1 MTDLFDAPFPKTQD
15 FAEELRKSMK
25 LISSVAPAPSASP
38 TLALADALSKS
49 IKAQEVQQKKQAKA
63 LKDDPAQALSLVPI
77 GWDQVRTGMPNFD
90 ALPYSQQLE
99 AHNQYVKGAVE
110 ATIKKAPGVDEV
122 ELAAQLRKKFPAP
135 AAPERSLLESV
146 EDKGRAFAA
155 GVGGFV
161 STLAGAASPDFSG
174 VGQRSLDDTISGIQ
188 AGSSAVRQDE
198 MKQEAFERTKINPN
212 DPLVQRLW
220 EEAKLAGRNLSLD
233 DVANLLGSAAPT
245 VLIGAGVGAGVS
257 KLAAAGGATAV
268 RAAAAGRV
276 AGTGVAGA
284 LEGASTGGDAARQA
298 FDAVQALPLE
308 TLQRA
313 DGWAQAVQDA
323 AGDEVVARA
332 QLAEQ
337 AALRARAIGFVAG
350 TGLSLLPGSLEGA
363 AARVASR
370 AAAGQTASRTAG
382 NALTRV
388 AGNAV
393 VEGVTEASGDVAAQQ
408 GKQTVDPEAKLTG
421 AGESFLLGLLGGAV
435 IGGPLELAAGRQ
447 TAGRSPSAAPSP
459 ADIIGEPAGAAP
471 PAGGGTI
478 TIRGA
483 TLVPTAEGGWAY
495 APGIVPNPSAD
506 SYIART
512 RTPTVEGQ
520 AARVPPTALSPE
532 AISEGQAAAPQ
543 LPPEVSGS
551 LVQFGYAPDQIARM
565 TPAAADFNVGFR
577 KALIARQVPLEQVNR
592 IEQAIGRLTDGL
604 APMSL
609 ATNQQTLTNAQ
620 ALIRTPIASGNYA
633 IADAINVALQDLK
646 GREIGSRDGSPIGFI
661 AGQLGYGDTLQ
672 GNTEAWAET
681 VRSGKGNAVQTLE
694 ALVSGENT
702 PAATREAASTIV
714 QLYKDSGV
722 PVPKI
727 KVGTQLKEKN
737 TGQYDT
743 SKNDIRIGRAGD
755 GNTVVHESLHGLTA
769 NGLLSIEY
777 SASTGDPFAQSFVAL
792 LTDIRKKIRA
802 QETTQQYGTSAK
814 FSDGS
819 PNLHE
824 MFAEL
829 MSPAFL
835 SMATQVEYGQPS
847 AEARLAF
854 DTLNAKPD
862 DTLFDMI
869 VRSLKTIVEYIA
881 PGSQIAENSV
891 ASILA
896 RAVSHSIGKTAEIT
910 NVGPAATAAKTF
922 DTISTSQPAT
932 IKMWRGTGGD
942 PNVVYTD
949 VKYPIAGKGTY
960 YTSTKD
966 QAELFGDSV
975 QQHSVAV
982 TNPLVIDS
990 DAAFRTLT
998 KAAGWPYPNLTG
1010 LNEEQ
1015 ITRYAESL
1023 SSYVRETLGHDALV
1037 IKLKDPKQFG
1047 DQTKTLRGVF
1057 STDTLI
1063 DYNLNAARRDG
1074 VLQQKQLRSQQAMNQ
1089 GANNSTQPMP
1099 SQRESMPTV
1108 IDGIATG
1115 TGAPPATPMRG
1126 FVQAAKKGD
1135 RQAMRAAL
1143 ADLGRA
1149 IDEKAHDHLRS
1160 WVDWSMALPISDGQ
1174 KRTLIGAMRLA
1185 PGIRDQLLRFAR
1197 TEYGDPM
1204 FAKLGKMANKTGRTA
1219 ETTEHYAGYWVT
1231 ARRAETGN
1239 QQLIDKAVKKLDTLE
1254 KLAQRKPTRSNINA
1268 ANTAQVDLDGLIVAV
1283 NNPDTKVKTHTYG
1296 VAGMS
1301 NPQAREL
1308 MAAVERKFDKADLES
1323 VAQSL
1328 YDLNGWNLMVAIS
1341 SGKASPGVV
1350 AEFLGRKDLL
1360 RQFKELRA
1368 ASDSI
1373 DASDP
1378 NSFDRVN
1385 TLMRDL
1391 QAEIASQYVPLT
1403 GNPDTALDEEMIQ
1416 SGTNQPN
1423 ITADREMLGRT
1434 SSAPDNAIRA
1444 TIGALVKN
1452 ASYSGW
1458 FKFQDAIASAYTEMS
1473 PEEREAAGLH
1483 RQDVKDTGNR
1493 IGENA
1498 IVRRR
1503 GTTTHAYYFKNQ
1515 KLLPALRNAYIL
1527 EGDKLL
1533 WFFGRA
1539 TKLYAYFATQANP
1552 IFAPKNLPRDMYERT
1567 ENMRTREYFNADGDL
1582 LDSTR
1587 MARQTFWWLSPHKL
1601 PRLVKVG
1608 AKFGLGW
1615 KLTGKTVEER
1625 YLQEFVAAGG
1635 ASVFG
1640 DKFNRNS
1647 ADIALAINGRSGNLK
1662 SVWEGAKKWIEGY
1675 NRGFDMA
1682 PALAAYITMRE
1693 NGMTRDDAAS
1703 GTLDLMNFRKKGES
1717 MTGINSLWA
1726 FAQPAVTGGANLLQ
1740 YLRTPRGRVRLVV
1753 QALIL
1758 LVIQAAA
1765 RKLAED
1771 DEGGNRLDQQ
1781 SDSTHAANLLL
1792 PYGDKDK
1799 VLKLPLAFGHARL
1812 ANSMARALLGFSL
1825 SEGETKDLGEAAGTL
1840 IGNGVVPAFSPF
1852 EDTDIDWSKRPLSAA
1867 AMLLAPS
1874 ILKPPTSVVANRKAS
1889 GSQVVSD
1896 KFEDPTRYRSEQFGK
1911 RTPDLYKDVAIELRQ
1926 ISGIDLAPEEIQAFI
1941 RGYPLGVGNMMLT
1954 GLVENPFK
1962 EEKALAAGKDANTIS
1977 PLMAA
1982 VFSPYSDV
1990 ATYFSFRDAI
2000 EESDELTRQQQTAEA
2015 KEQLAKG
2022 IASVLSA
2029 RDQRLMDWRQRWE
2042 KQDLGFRSKKA
2053 QITRAKG
2060 ISEEARERRKGEV
2073 DEARKLAQ
2081 REALFLFRTEVQGLD
2096 AKRTAP

>member
-135 AAPERSLLESV
+135 AAPERSLLESA

-198 MKQEAFERTKINPN
+198 MKQEAFERTKIDPN

-408 GKQTVDPEAKLTG
+408 GKQTVDPEAKLIG

-459 ADIIGEPAGAAP
+459 ADIIGEPGGAAP

-577 KALIARQVPLEQVNR
+577 KALIARQMPLEQVNR

-620 ALIRTPIASGNYA
+620 ALIRTPLAPGNYA

-737 TGQYDT
+737 TGQYNT

-869 VRSLKTIVEYIA
+869 VRSLKAIVEYIA

-896 RAVSHSIGKTAEIT
+896 RAVSHSIRETAVVANTAED
-910 NVGPAATAAKTF
+910 GS
-922 DTISTSQPAT
+922 ISGMKLNQRQLNSQ
-932 IKMWRGTGGD
+932 
-942 PNVVYTD
+942 
-949 VKYPIAGKGTY
+949 
-960 YTSTKD
+960 
-966 QAELFGDSV
+966 E
-975 QQHSVAV
+975 
-982 TNPLVIDS
+982 
-990 DAAFRTLT
+990 
-998 KAAGWPYPNLTG
+998 
-1010 LNEEQ
+1010 
-1015 ITRYAESL
+1015 
-1023 SSYVRETLGHDALV
+1023 
-1037 IKLKDPKQFG
+1037 
-1047 DQTKTLRGVF
+1047 
-1057 STDTLI
+1057 
-1063 DYNLNAARRDG
+1063 
-1074 VLQQKQLRSQQAMNQ
+1074 AMTQ

-1197 TEYGDPM
+1197 TEYGDAM
-1204 FAKLGKMANKTGRTA
+1204 YTKLGEMAKKTGLTA
-1219 ETTEHYAGYWVT
+1219 ETVEHYAGYWVT
-1231 ARRAETGN
+1231 ARYAETAN
-1239 QQLIDKAVKKLDTLE
+1239 QKLINKAVKKLDTLE

-1268 ANTAQVDLDGLIVAV
+1268 TNAAQADLDGLIVAV

-1296 VAGMS
+1296 VGGMS

-1308 MAAVERKFDKADLES
+1308 MAAVERKFDKADLEF

-1368 ASDSI
+1368 ASDSV

-1473 PEEREAAGLH
+1473 PEEREAVGLH
-1483 RQDVKDTGNR
+1483 RQNVDSSRV
-1493 IGENA
+1493 GENA

-1503 GTTTHAYYFKNQ
+1503 GNTTHAYYFKNQ
-1515 KLLPALRNAYIL
+1515 KLLPALRNAYVL
-1527 EGDKLL
+1527 EGDKLVP
-1533 WFFGRA
+1533 FFGGA
-1539 TKLYAYFATQANP
+1539 TKLYAYWATQMNP
-1552 IFAPKNLPRDMYERT
+1552 FFAPKNLARDMWERT
-1567 ENMRTREYFNADGDL
+1567 ENLRTREYFKADGDL
-1582 LDSTR
+1582 LDSTQL
-1587 MARQTFWWLSPHKL
+1587 ARQTLAWLSPHKL

-1608 AKFGLGW
+1608 ARFGLGR
-1615 KLTGKTVEER
+1615 KLGSDTVEER
-1625 YLQEFVAAGG
+1625 YLQEFLAAGG

-1647 ADIALAINGRSGNLK
+1647 ADIARAIESHQGKIKNA
-1662 SVWEGAKKWIEGY
+1662 WEGGKKWVEFY

-1682 PALAAYITMRE
+1682 PALATYITMRE
-1693 NGMTRDDAAS
+1693 NGMTRDDAAA
-1703 GTLDLMNFRKKGES
+1703 GALDLMNFKKKGEW
-1717 MTGINSLWA
+1717 MALPNSLWA
-1726 FAQPAVTGGANLLQ
+1726 FAQPAATGGANLVQ
-1740 YLRTPRGRVRLVV
+1740 YLRTPRGRRRLVG
-1753 QALIL
+1753 QAVVL
-1758 LVIQAAA
+1758 LALQAAA
-1765 RKLAED
+1765 RELADD

-1781 SDSTHAANLLL
+1781 SDQTHAANLLL
-1792 PYGDKDK
+1792 PFGEDG

-1825 SEGETKDLGEAAGTL
+1825 SEGETDDLGEAAGTL
-1840 IGNGVVPAFSPF
+1840 VGNGVAPAFSPF
-1852 EDTDIDWSKRPLSAA
+1852 EDTNINWSKRPFAAA
-1867 AMLLAPS
+1867 AMLLMPS
-1874 ILKPPTSVVANRKAS
+1874 ILKPPTSVGVNRKAS

-1911 RTPDLYKDVAIELRQ
+1911 RTPELYKDLAIELRQ
-1926 ISGIDLAPEEIQAFI
+1926 LSGIDLAPEEVQAII
-1941 RGYPLGVGNMMLT
+1941 RGYPLGVGNMALT

-1962 EEKALAAGKDANTIS
+1962 EEKAKAAGKEANIVN
-1977 PLMAA
+1977 PVMAA
-1982 VFSPYSDV
+1982 WYSPYSEV
-1990 ATYFSFRDAI
+1990 ATYFSFRDAV
-2000 EESDELTRQQQTAEA
+2000 EESDELIRSQGSADPSA
-2015 KEQLAKG
+2015 
-2022 IASVLSA
+2022 VSA
-2029 RDQRLMDWRQRWE
+2029 RDQRVLDWRQRWD
-2042 KQDLGFRSKKA
+2042 KQDRDFRNKKA

-2060 ISEEARERRKGEV
+2060 ISEEARERRRNEV
-2073 DEARKLAQ
+2073 DAARELAQ
-2081 REALFLFRTEVQGLD
+2081 RESLFLFRTEVQSLD